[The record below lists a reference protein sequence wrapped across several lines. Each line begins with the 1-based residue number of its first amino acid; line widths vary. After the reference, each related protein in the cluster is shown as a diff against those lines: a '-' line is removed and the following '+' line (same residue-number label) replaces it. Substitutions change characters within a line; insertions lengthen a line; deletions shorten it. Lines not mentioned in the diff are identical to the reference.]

1 MWAKGLMVRQPGLR
15 QLLDYWEKLAV
26 LVLKQ
31 NMLQLRNVKKISLS
45 SWRQCGQVVRMP
57 DVKSG
62 HPEFRSHSDHQLG
75 LFQVVLG

>member
-1 MWAKGLMVRQPGLR
+1 MWAKGLMVGQPGLG

-31 NMLQLRNVKKISLS
+31 NMPQLGNVKKVSFS

-75 LFQVVLG
+75 LFQAQ